1 MVTAVVV
8 ARALRLIAAM
18 VEWPAVLVGMKLQSV
33 ASCARV
39 CAAPLIATCADA
51 PGGDRRAKSMKRA
64 AAAAVAAVKLMA
76 TGTTATAI
84 AHGTVGFEPRQSQ
97 A

>member
-1 MVTAVVV
+1 MVTAVVA
-8 ARALRLIAAM
+8 ARALRWFAAM
-18 VEWPAVLVGMKLQSV
+18 VEWPDVLV

-51 PGGDRRAKSMKRA
+51 PGGDRRVTNMKRA
-64 AAAAVAAVKLMA
+64 VAAAVAAVKLMA